1 MRSSCVVVIY
11 CSVYKVVPK
20 YTQSIN
26 IAIVTSGH
34 LSNKQN
40 GTRCRDGAKIM
51 LWCSYNNWLLFG
63 DSTPKAHVSSLK
75 LVNTEFRLT
84 FAGLLQQQGA
94 WDSCYQCSLLWH

>member
-51 LWCSYNNWLLFG
+51 FWFVPTITGCFLGIPLLRHMF
-63 DSTPKAHVSSLK
+63 HL
-75 LVNTEFRLT
+75 
-84 FAGLLQQQGA
+84 
-94 WDSCYQCSLLWH
+94 